1 MINDQNNQHQMT
13 NIFEGNSLEIRAAA
27 EQQLPS
33 IQELKEQGKI
43 LVKLPLCPWPILDMK
58 NLLRV
63 LRKIKY
69 HLITNSYILVH
80 VDALSN

>member
-33 IQELKEQGKI
+33 IQELTERGEKS
-43 LVKLPLCPWPILDMK
+43 W
-58 NLLRV
+58 
-63 LRKIKY
+63 
-69 HLITNSYILVH
+69 
-80 VDALSN
+80 SNFHRLHGQS

>member
-33 IQELKEQGKI
+33 IQELTERGKNPGQTST
-43 LVKLPLCPWPILDMK
+43 VSMA
-58 NLLRV
+58 NLR
-63 LRKIKY
+63 
-69 HLITNSYILVH
+69 HEESAQST
-80 VDALSN
+80 